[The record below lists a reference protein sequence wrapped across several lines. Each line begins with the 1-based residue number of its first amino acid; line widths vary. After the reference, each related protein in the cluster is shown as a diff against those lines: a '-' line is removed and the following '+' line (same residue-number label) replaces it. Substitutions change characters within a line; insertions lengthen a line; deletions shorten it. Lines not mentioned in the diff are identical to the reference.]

1 MMRLQMA
8 LQPEM
13 RTSMTEQ
20 EIRTLLNQ
28 ILKDMFYSI
37 LRLQEKSV
45 SKSANDNLS
54 RTEMHALENIQ
65 DSPGATLTQIA
76 EMLGVTKATVSVSV
90 ARLVS
95 KGYLIKIKVDNDK
108 RKSVLQLT
116 EKGEDCCKKHKQF
129 HDMLIQSILKEF
141 KIAEYPEILKS
152 MQALLQFF
160 NRIHV

>member
-1 MMRLQMA
+1 MDTETGI
-8 LQPEM
+8 EM
-13 RTSMTEQ
+13 SEQ

-28 ILKDMFYSI
+28 LLKDMFYRI

-54 RTEMHALENIQ
+54 RTEMHTLENIQ

-90 ARLVS
+90 SRLVK
-95 KGYLIKIKVDNDK
+95 KGYIIKQKVDKDK
-108 RKSVLQLT
+108 RKSVLLLT
-116 EKGEDCCKKHKQF
+116 EKGEACCKKHKQF
-129 HDMLIQSILKEF
+129 HDMLIESILGEF
-141 KIAEYPEILKS
+141 NIAAYPELIKS
-152 MQALLQFF
+152 MEALLLFF

>member
-1 MMRLQMA
+1 
-8 LQPEM
+8 
-13 RTSMTEQ
+13 MTEQ

-28 ILKDMFYSI
+28 VLKDMFYSI

-129 HDMLIQSILKEF
+129 HDMLIESILKEF